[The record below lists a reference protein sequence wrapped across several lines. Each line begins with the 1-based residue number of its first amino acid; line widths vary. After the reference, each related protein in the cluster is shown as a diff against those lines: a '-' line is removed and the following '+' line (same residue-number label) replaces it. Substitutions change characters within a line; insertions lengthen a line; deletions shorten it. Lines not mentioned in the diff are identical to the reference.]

1 MCVHVYQLG
10 ARVFVGSRASSFA
23 AAVGSLRAAHTHLG
37 GKAPLA
43 SVLYMPFSEG
53 TFRDHVEHGTIDDF
67 PEQTLLAK
75 AGAAKTAVE
84 AMEVVQSPSDVWRAE
99 FNLRGEG
106 NVSAEVPHL
115 VFDASCCGG
124 EFWCSVDHVSHC

>member
-1 MCVHVYQLG
+1 MLQLG

-23 AAVGSLRAAHTHLG
+23 AAVASLRAAHTHLG

-43 SVLYMPFSEG
+43 SVLYMPFTEG
-53 TFRDHVEHGTIDDF
+53 TVRDHVERGTTDDF
-67 PEQTLLAK
+67 PEQQLLSK
-75 AGAAKTAVE
+75 VGAAKTAVE
-84 AMEVVQSPSDVWRAE
+84 AMQVAQSPGNVWRAE
-99 FNLRGEG
+99 LNLRGEG

-115 VFDASCCGG
+115 VFDASCCGA